1 MLLSI
6 RFPNVFTF
14 LFKQTGVM
22 LRNFCWFLSDIS
34 KKSLCYEY
42 KMLLFR
48 LEERFKAPPAL
59 SDASAE
65 LALGG
70 TTILS
75 VGLFNY

>member
-1 MLLSI
+1 M
-6 RFPNVFTF
+6 FTF
-14 LFKQTGVM
+14 LFKHTGVM
-22 LRNFCWFLSDIS
+22 FRNFIWFLSVIS
-34 KKSLCYEY
+34 KKLLCYEY

-48 LEERFKAPPAL
+48 LEERFKAPPAF

-70 TTILS
+70 TTMLS